1 MGKKSKTPPTPD
13 YSAIAGQQ
21 QKLGQQAWG
30 ANLQANRVSQNN
42 PMGSTSW
49 EQDPTTGKWTQN
61 TSFNAP
67 QQKIFEQQQANQQQI
82 ADLSSGLIGN
92 VGSNKIDF
100 SGAPKM
106 PEVGGYNQQV
116 IDTINKLNAPGLQQA
131 RAAKEAQLAA
141 MGLGTASGQ
150 AWNNEQ
156 RNLSDAE
163 DRARMQATLAGIQ
176 QGNTAFGQ
184 GMQLHQQGI
193 EDITGQEK
201 ANMQKMAGLMGV
213 GQQMGIP
220 QFNDYYTSQPYQ
232 VADLTGAA
240 QNKYQADLNTTNAKN
255 ADKAATGSTIAT
267 GVGMAAAAA
276 AMMF

>member
-1 MGKKSKTPPTPD
+1 MGKKSKTPATPD

-67 QQKIFEQQQANQQQI
+67 QQNIFEQQQANQQQI

-131 RAAKEAQLAA
+131 RSAKEAQLTA

-156 RNLSDAE
+156 RNLSDSE
-163 DRARMQATLAGIQ
+163 ERARMQATLEGIN
-176 QGNTAFGQ
+176 QGNTEFGQ

-220 QFNDYYTSQPYQ
+220 QFNDYYQSQPYQ

-255 ADKAATGSTIAT
+255 ADKASTGSTIAT